1 MAAKHLVVG
10 VAGALIIL
18 LAVAGL
24 MEIDGRAGPYEKPL
38 QPAEVTLAVDGQYQA
53 TGPQGSTGPGGV
65 CIPDTP
71 GGGCAPARL
80 EVELHLA
87 GLAPMA
93 PEAHYVAFLTGSGLS
108 PIALGTLSHE
118 DDGHTL
124 DAQEE
129 RDARE
134 YETLVVALHKDAA
147 AATPGPLRVYAAD
160 VADRGQ
166 DAPYDLPAAATAT
179 LLQGT
184 GTVRATEIGGFAIS
198 TTATGDLT
206 LDVPLSEWELHAW
219 FTPHT
224 ATGEPVHL
232 GTWEFT
238 DTARQAILDAR
249 VERLRL
255 EDQRAFVTTFTPAGV
270 DGDAADGIDGFPVF
284 TAPMAD

>member
-10 VAGALIIL
+10 VAGALITL

-24 MEIDGRAGPYEKPL
+24 MEIDARAGPYEKPL
-38 QPAEVTLAVDGQYQA
+38 QPAELTLAVEGQYQA
-53 TGPQGSTGPGGV
+53 AGPKGSTGPGGV

-71 GGGCAPARL
+71 GGECAPARL
-80 EVELHLA
+80 AVDLRLA

-93 PEAHYVAFLTGSGLS
+93 PEAHYVAFLTGPGLS
-108 PIALGTLSHE
+108 PIVLGTLSHE
-118 DDGHTL
+118 DDRHTL
-124 DAQEE
+124 DAQDD

-147 AATPGPLRVYAAD
+147 AATPGALRVYAAD
-160 VADRGQ
+160 VADHGQ
-166 DAPYDLPAAATAT
+166 DAPYDLPAAATVT
-179 LLQGT
+179 LLEAT
-184 GTVRATEIGGFAIS
+184 GSVRATEIGGFSIS
-198 TTATGDLT
+198 TTAIGDIA
-206 LDVPLSEWELHAW
+206 LDAPLAEWELHAW

-224 ATGEPVHL
+224 ATNEAVHL

-238 DTARQAILDAR
+238 DDARHAVLDAR

-255 EDQRAFVTTFTPAGV
+255 EDQRAFVTTLTPAGV
-270 DGDAADGIDGFPVF
+270 DGDAADGIDGLAVF